1 MTTLENVCAKRFG
14 KSYLECIVE
23 SCNYY
28 SRGTLTDWSKLMR
41 LYVEQSEYRVQ
52 YVVLASHAD
61 DIQYQLASHLLLSES
76 ALIIVV
82 PLVLAEP
89 ANSRDHEFSSDDFLL
104 GRERISGGNNKLINW
119 LTFECLTPL
128 FDLLEYASILQTN
141 FTSTVADSDTCV
153 SGSGVPTSAV
163 AANANKNNRVKIRHF
178 GTLLRVQTDAN
189 TTLGGGGLAA
199 VKFDVKKSPCPVS
212 TLVEFDLRVAAK
224 YDYVIDICQLWRSRI
239 QFRQHR
245 M

>member
-1 MTTLENVCAKRFG
+1 MQ
-14 KSYLECIVE
+14 CIVE

-41 LYVEQSEYRVQ
+41 IYVEQSEYRVQ

-61 DIQYQLASHLLLSES
+61 DVQHQLASHLLLSES
-76 ALIIVV
+76 ALIVVV

-89 ANSRDHEFSSDDFLL
+89 TNSRDHEFSSDDFLL
-104 GRERISGGNNKLINW
+104 GRERVAGGNNKLINW

-141 FTSTVADSDTCV
+141 FPSTVGDSDT
-153 SGSGVPTSAV
+153 SVPCGASALPVPPSAV
-163 AANANKNNRVKIRHF
+163 AANANKNNCVKIRHF
-178 GTLLRVQTDAN
+178 GTLLRIQTDAN
-189 TTLGGGGLAA
+189 TTSGGGSAG

-245 M
+245 V